1 MKTVPTAGCPKT
13 GPAFSRFSRN
23 LFISLQWTHMNKF
36 LAALLEKTGLRLF
49 FTGVTVELPAY
60 FLPNFRVVEIH
71 NVKRGVR
78 VNPPPGR

>member
-1 MKTVPTAGCPKT
+1 
-13 GPAFSRFSRN
+13 
-23 LFISLQWTHMNKF
+23 MNKF

-71 NVKRGVR
+71 NVKRSAR
-78 VNPPPGR
+78 IPSSTGR